1 MKSLVKGIG
10 VTIII
15 LLTVLLISCVVAK
28 SNRQYELDTSLNTA
42 IHQTVKVVE
51 DHRYSISTN
60 EEFIAELN
68 RNLLLQINSDSKIDI
83 IIYDVDYQKGF
94 IDTKVSLSFKYP
106 HGTLGKVSTRKT
118 MIIDDVE
125 NK

>member
-10 VTIII
+10 IAVII
-15 LLTVLLISCVVAK
+15 LLTVLMISCVVAK

-42 IHQTVKVVE
+42 IHQTVKVVN
-51 DHRYSISTN
+51 DNRYAISSN
-60 EEFIAELN
+60 EELVAELN
-68 RNLLLQINSDSKIDI
+68 RNLLLQLTSDSKVEIV
-83 IIYDVDYQKGF
+83 IYDVDYQKGF
-94 IDTKVSLSFKYP
+94 IDTEVSLSFKYP
-106 HGTLGKVSTRKT
+106 HGVLGKVSNRKT